1 LTIGFFPDF
10 RSDSIVKTDVLS
22 SVTQTWQVLKSALRK
37 AMAAMR
43 REVRLWQWCNLG
55 TQPTPKVKPPQE

>member
-1 LTIGFFPDF
+1 M
-10 RSDSIVKTDVLS
+10 SSDVLS

-55 TQPTPKVKPPQE
+55 IQPTPKVKPPQE